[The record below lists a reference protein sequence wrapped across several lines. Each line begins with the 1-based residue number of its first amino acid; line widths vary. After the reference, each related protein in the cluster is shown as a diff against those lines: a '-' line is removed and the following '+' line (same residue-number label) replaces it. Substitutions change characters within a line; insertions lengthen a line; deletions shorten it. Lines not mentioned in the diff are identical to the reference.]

1 MRIEVS
7 SRSHAVLQVSVRSR
21 NKYTADAP
29 SKLGKLS
36 MIRLISRG
44 LRACQ
49 RRPTTPPSPGRHYL
63 I

>member
-1 MRIEVS
+1 MLAATKVNEVS

-36 MIRLISRG
+36 MIDLAGSERANKTDT
-44 LRACQ
+44 LRAE
-49 RRPTTPPSPGRHYL
+49 
-63 I
+63 II